1 MSNPEQITPAGPI
14 SEPTQLLVQRQRDRD
29 AKFAIISI
37 IISIVIIIMIAIIA
51 IIGNPYC
58 N

>member
-14 SEPTQLLVQRQRDRD
+14 SEPTQLLVQRQRDHD

-37 IISIVIIIMIAIIA
+37 IISIVIIIIAIIA